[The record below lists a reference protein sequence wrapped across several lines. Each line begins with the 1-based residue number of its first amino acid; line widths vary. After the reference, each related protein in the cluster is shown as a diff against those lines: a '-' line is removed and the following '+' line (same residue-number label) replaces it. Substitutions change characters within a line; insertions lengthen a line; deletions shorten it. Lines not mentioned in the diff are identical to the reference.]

1 MITTTQKFPSL
12 LPFSTSGV
20 TENITVEDI
29 HDDDNTL
36 TSATAA
42 SLSSSSTLNS
52 IASGRQQTALCAT
65 AYRKQQKQLY
75 DNNVEHSTKRRSIY
89 SLGFDSNNT
98 NYLTTPVKPIFKVQQ
113 NNLTHTNTSPFFTS
127 TTLTTTPSTF
137 NQQDLDCG
145 SSSGLGGT
153 NNCSSNSSFLDSDSR
168 DSGSGSSSAINKISD
183 IKPTLTP
190 VSIIATAVAPGISTL
205 SSIPLTISNM
215 LPPLQPVLGA
225 RSLPQLGVISPLP
238 SHHNANALHLLST
251 TNFVG
256 SSATSPYSG
265 TRPLNGVIA
274 ASTLPLNNTNGKQ
287 WPSTSIPPPALS
299 HPAASSP
306 VKPLYTMT
314 CEAAAIAAAAA
325 AAAGYHVR

>member
-1 MITTTQKFPSL
+1 MTTTTQKFPSL
-12 LPFSTSGV
+12 LPFSTSSV
-20 TENITVEDI
+20 TENISVDG
-29 HDDDNTL
+29 DDNTS

-52 IASGRQQTALCAT
+52 MASGRQQTALCST
-65 AYRKQQKQLY
+65 AYRKQQKKLY
-75 DNNVEHSTKRRSIY
+75 DNNLEHSTKRRSIY

-98 NYLTTPVKPIFKVQQ
+98 NYLATSNKPIFKVQQ
-113 NNLTHTNTSPFFTS
+113 SNLTQINILPFSTS
-127 TTLTTTPSTF
+127 TTLTTAPSTF
-137 NQQDLDCG
+137 NQQQQDLDCG

-153 NNCSSNSSFLDSDSR
+153 NNCSSDSSFLDSDSR
-168 DSGSGSSSAINKISD
+168 DSSSGSNSAINKISD
-183 IKPTLTP
+183 ITSTLTP
-190 VSIIATAVAPGISTL
+190 VSIIATAVASGIPTL

-215 LPPLQPVLGA
+215 LSPLQPVLGG
-225 RSLPQLGVISPLP
+225 RSLPPLGVMSPLQ
-238 SHHNANALHLLST
+238 SHHNANSLHLLST

-256 SSATSPYSG
+256 SSATSLYSG

-274 ASTLPLNNTNGKQ
+274 TSTLPLNNTNGKQ

-299 HPAASSP
+299 HPSASSL